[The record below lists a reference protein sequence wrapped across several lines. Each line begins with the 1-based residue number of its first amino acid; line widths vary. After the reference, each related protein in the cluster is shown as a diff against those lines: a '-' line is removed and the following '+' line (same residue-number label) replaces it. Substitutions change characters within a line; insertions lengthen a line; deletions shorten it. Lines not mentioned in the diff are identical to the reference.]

1 MKTVSDRLI
10 KAARW
15 PAAEYP
21 RPVVLVCGDGL
32 DDLFGAIALD
42 ELALRVTEQGC
53 YVRVPDAGQL
63 LSMAADITAM
73 RPTWS
78 GQLSVMFVVNPSEH
92 IDSASLAGR
101 VRSVC
106 YQLSQA
112 RRRGLELPLLLL
124 SYLQAPREIAPWF
137 SWDNG
142 RDSPMVHVAGSRLSP
157 TDWQA
162 HAPTPAAHAARLQT
176 SVRLNA
182 FATWLAETVMPPMAS
197 HGAHHPADPPV
208 ACAVTWVPALARHR
222 DANLWQR
229 WLKQSVVLTGTDKPL
244 PGTTAS
250 LPFPDALLHLLPVRA
265 RVSRLDR
272 RKARGLWLLVLASV
286 IALASSAWQNTLLI
300 REVTDDLHRYNA
312 LPAYPDGQ
320 GAALRGE
327 ALAVLRQDARRL
339 DGYYRQGEPW
349 SLGLGLYRGEHLR
362 GPLLATI
369 AGHRQPARM
378 ATPVT
383 STGAIRL
390 ESLSLFSTGSAQLKP
405 DSTRVLVKALVDIKA
420 QPGSLVV
427 IAGHTD
433 GTGSAEQNLLL
444 SRARAA
450 AVHAWMLRM
459 SDIPDSCFA
468 VQGFGASQPI
478 ASNDT
483 EHGRSA
489 NRRVEIRLVP
499 EAGACAPS
507 TAGSGLQPQ
516 PHSAA
521 LND

>member
-1 MKTVSDRLI
+1 MKTVPDGLM
-10 KAARW
+10 KTARW
-15 PAAEYP
+15 PAAEYL

-42 ELALRVTEQGC
+42 ELALRVTEQGS
-53 YVRVPDAGQL
+53 YVRVPDVEQL
-63 LSMAADITAM
+63 LSVAADIIAM

-78 GQLSVMFVVNPSEH
+78 GQLGVMLVVNPSEH
-92 IDSASLAGR
+92 TDSVSLAGR

-106 YQLSQA
+106 HQLSQA

-137 SWDNG
+137 SWDSG
-142 RDSPMVHVAGSRLSP
+142 RDSPMVHDAGACLSLSG
-157 TDWQA
+157 WHA
-162 HAPTPAAHAARLQT
+162 HAPNPAAHAARLQT

-197 HGAHHPADPPV
+197 HGAHHPANPPV
-208 ACAVTWVPALARHR
+208 ACAVTWVPALAGHT

-244 PGTTAS
+244 PGTTVS
-250 LPFPDALLHLLPVRA
+250 LPFADALLHLLPIRA
-265 RVSRLDR
+265 RVSRLGR

-286 IALASSAWQNTLLI
+286 IALASSAWQNTLLL
-300 REVTDDLHRYNA
+300 REITDDLHRYNA

-320 GAALRGE
+320 GAALREE

-362 GPLLATI
+362 APLLTTI
-369 AGHRQPARM
+369 ASHRQPARVASP
-378 ATPVT
+378 AT
-383 STGAIRL
+383 SAGAIRL
-390 ESLSLFSTGSAQLKP
+390 DSLSLFSTGSAELEP
-405 DSTRVLVKALVDIKA
+405 SSTRVLVKALVDIKA
-420 QPGSLVV
+420 QPGSLIV

-433 GTGSAEQNLLL
+433 GTGSAEQNLQL

-499 EAGACAPS
+499 EAGACTPS
-507 TAGSGLQPQ
+507 NAGSGLQPQ

-521 LND
+521 LNY